1 MDIRDFDRW
10 LDSNGV
16 RQGFGAIGY
25 DDSAQKQD
33 GTFYI
38 RFYVDPNEIDEDD
51 AADEIE
57 DEMLRIE
64 SGPWRYEGIDDVWG
78 NRRAVNFEVHWTYEG
93 NPNYGGGIAQWL
105 D

>member
-1 MDIRDFDRW
+1 MDIRGFDRW

-38 RFYVDPNEIDEDD
+38 RFYVDPH
-51 AADEIE
+51 
-57 DEMLRIE
+57 R
-64 SGPWRYEGIDDVWG
+64 S
-78 NRRAVNFEVHWTYEG
+78 
-93 NPNYGGGIAQWL
+93 
-105 D
+105 